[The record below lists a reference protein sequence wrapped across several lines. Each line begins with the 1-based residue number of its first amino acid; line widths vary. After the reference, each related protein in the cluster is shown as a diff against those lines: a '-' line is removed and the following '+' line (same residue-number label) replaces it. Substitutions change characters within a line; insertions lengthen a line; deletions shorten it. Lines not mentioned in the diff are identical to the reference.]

1 MGCVKS
7 KYFSQFFS
15 AYRVALAATSHHF
28 ECLLDVKV
36 GVSHKLLSVSLDLSL
51 QLEGGF
57 PDLDKEFFCL
67 IGK

>member
-1 MGCVKS
+1 
-7 KYFSQFFS
+7 
-15 AYRVALAATSHHF
+15 
-28 ECLLDVKV
+28 
-36 GVSHKLLSVSLDLSL
+36 VSLDLSL